1 MLYPLYTFIAVRTP
15 IYTHIIHLTH
25 LTLNTP
31 YTPETHHGTVGD
43 DTTEKKETTAYLDKV
58 RHPMDFGTILQK
70 LERGELGDRTVN
82 DEVQLTFAN
91 FFNANVVGGGGLECY
106 ASYVRELRDQ
116 WAIVSPGEEAEA
128 KAEAEAEA
136 KAADIAAEAVT
147 TQKKVEDEVEV
158 VAAAAATVPTA
169 EPVTVEDAEATVDSM
184 DRGGLFGGEEGDRFG
199 DGGVVSSSSSS
210 SSSSSFPLVHSKR
223 ITIMERM
230 VSQGGS
236 SQAFRGILDENTA
249 DGKEEGD
256 RGE

>member
-1 MLYPLYTFIAVRTP
+1 
-15 IYTHIIHLTH
+15 
-25 LTLNTP
+25 
-31 YTPETHHGTVGD
+31 
-43 DTTEKKETTAYLDKV
+43 
-58 RHPMDFGTILQK
+58 MDFGTILQK

-106 ASYVRELRDQ
+106 ADYVRELRDQ

-169 EPVTVEDAEATVDSM
+169 EPVTVEDAEATADSM
-184 DRGGLFGGEEGDRFG
+184 DRGGLSGGEEGDRFADGVGKGAVVLAESYRFG

-236 SQAFRGILDENTA
+236 SQAFRGILDENTE

-256 RGE
+256 LGA